1 MPIPNAPYSK
11 TALGMSGEAPLLKVS
26 EEEGA
31 EEPKKYAGKKEVV
44 ISSCPVHS
52 VVVYPDRAEV

>member
-1 MPIPNAPYSK
+1 
-11 TALGMSGEAPLLKVS
+11 MSGEAPLLKVS
-26 EEEGA
+26 EQEGA